1 MDPLINSK
9 MCFKEDGSII
19 CYSAEY
25 FRQMKTNEAFWQNTI
40 WWVFVGVVLLALI
53 VVLCTFFSLR
63 DQKLAAGPKPTEQ
76 ELEAEDHLS
85 EAEDESGQDEV
96 NNQASDEEEQ
106 PEKDQF
112 PEPYLSKVYSCDRST
127 FCHTERNRRDS
138 HTFGVPSER
147 KMIREARRSL
157 SRKLFGRQDAESDIS
172 SEEEEY

>member
-1 MDPLINSK
+1 MDPLTNSK
-9 MCFKEDGSII
+9 ICFTKDGSII

-53 VVLCTFFSLR
+53 VVLCTFFSLG
-63 DQKLAAGPKPTEQ
+63 DQKLVAGPKRTEP
-76 ELEAEDHLS
+76 ELEAQGLAS
-85 EAEDESGQDEV
+85 EAEDESGQDEA
-96 NNQASDEEEQ
+96 NQASEKEEQ
-106 PEKDQF
+106 PEKEVF

-127 FCHTERNRRDS
+127 FCDTERNRRDS

-172 SEEEEY
+172 SEEGEY